1 MDFVGPL
8 QSNTT
13 NKYIL
18 VVVDEYSR
26 YPFAYPCQDISAD
39 TVVRHLLSLFSLFGA
54 PSSIHTDRG
63 TQFESLKLKVF
74 LEKNGVIKTR
84 TTPYHPQGNGQC
96 ERINGTIL
104 KAVSLAL
111 KTLSLGKEKWE
122 GVLQMALSSVRGL
135 LCTITNETPHQRMMN
150 FQRSSIVGTV
160 LPNFLTEQDSTIL
173 YRRQVRMKGD
183 PLVDRVQL
191 LETISPHYAR
201 IKFQNGKIDTVSTK
215 DLAPLEDLNP
225 LTEIVQ
231 QQSGDLNNGE
241 MNINNNISNSIN
253 INQEELNETNEV
265 TPSQLIENSIID
277 SIPYNQLPTTVIP
290 SLPLK
295 KSTTPEACT
304 NIPSRA
310 GRVVKRPKYLDDYF
324 LS

>member
-1 MDFVGPL
+1 
-8 QSNTT
+8 
-13 NKYIL
+13 
-18 VVVDEYSR
+18 
-26 YPFAYPCQDISAD
+26 
-39 TVVRHLLSLFSLFGA
+39 
-54 PSSIHTDRG
+54 
-63 TQFESLKLKVF
+63 
-74 LEKNGVIKTR
+74 
-84 TTPYHPQGNGQC
+84 
-96 ERINGTIL
+96 
-104 KAVSLAL
+104 
-111 KTLSLGKEKWE
+111 
-122 GVLQMALSSVRGL
+122 MALSSVRGL
-135 LCTITNETPHQRMMN
+135 LCTVTNKTPHQRMMN

-277 SIPYNQLPTTVIP
+277 SIPYNQSPTTVIP
-290 SLPLK
+290 SLPIQ

-304 NIPSRA
+304 NIPSRT